1 MPSCEAD
8 SSMTWLRLTA
18 RIGLRRN
25 WTKAIATDQVCNYG
39 AATVRVFAVRY
50 LSCDRAETVLKLLLC
65 TFVQNQSRDVSA
77 YIVKKRVDTSTS
89 FARNSEKPD
98 LYRYRATRVIAPQQ
112 ARYLLRAW

>member
-39 AATVRVFAVRY
+39 AAAVGAFAVRY
-50 LSCDRAETVLKLLLC
+50 FSCDRAVTVLKLRLC
-65 TFVQNQSRDVSA
+65 MFVQKQSRDGSVE
-77 YIVKKRVDTSTS
+77 IVKKELIRVRASG
-89 FARNSEKPD
+89 NSVKPD
-98 LYRYRATRVIAPQQ
+98 FYRYRSTRVIALQQ
-112 ARYLLRAW
+112 SPYLRRAW